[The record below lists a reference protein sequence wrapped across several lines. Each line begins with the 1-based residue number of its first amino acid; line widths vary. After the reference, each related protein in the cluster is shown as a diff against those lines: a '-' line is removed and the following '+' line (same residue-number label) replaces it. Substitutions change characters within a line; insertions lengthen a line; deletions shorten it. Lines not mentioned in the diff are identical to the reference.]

1 VQLLSCGIVS
11 GMEPVVLTRD
21 VLLDMPVD
29 DLWRLV
35 ADPDG
40 LRLWL
45 GDSVELDL
53 RPGGL
58 GMVQDGG
65 PGAGGP
71 GDDDAGDDG
80 DGDGH
85 RDEGDDG
92 DGDGEKVVVHDV
104 RHDAGD
110 PHVVHHDVLA
120 VAWWRTD
127 DPHTASQASQ
137 VVFQLTTVP
146 GGSHLHITETLLGPV
161 PPAGM
166 TATALASAAR
176 TAWEVRVLSLWA
188 CSVAAALV

>member
-1 VQLLSCGIVS
+1 
-11 GMEPVVLTRD
+11 MEPVVLTRD

-53 RPGGL
+53 RPGGV
-58 GMVQDGG
+58 GTVRDGG
-65 PGAGGP
+65 RA
-71 GDDDAGDDG
+71 DDG
-80 DGDGH
+80 
-85 RDEGDDG
+85 
-92 DGDGEKVVVHDV
+92 GEQVVVRHV
-104 RHDAGD
+104 RVDRVEPAHE
-110 PHVVHHDVLA
+110 LA
-120 VAWWRTD
+120 FTWWRAD
-127 DPHTASQASQ
+127 VPDTASQGSQ

-166 TATALASAAR
+166 TATAFACATR
-176 TAWEVRVLSLWA
+176 TAWEVRVAPVSYTHLTLPTN
-188 CSVAAALV
+188 